1 MKQFFK
7 FMFASMLGIF
17 LSLFILFLVGGG
29 ILAGI
34 ASSASE
40 DKEPAIKESSIL
52 HLKLNKQIK
61 DRGSDNPFE
70 TFNFATLEDES
81 PLTLKGIIENIE
93 KASKDERIDGIYLNL
108 KSLRANL
115 SSLEAIRRSLESF
128 KESGK
133 FIIAYS
139 ESYGQAEYYLSS
151 VADEIYLNP
160 AGGITFKGLS
170 AQLMF
175 FKDALERID
184 IDMQVIRHGKFKS
197 AIEPFIR
204 NDMSAENEAQL
215 KRLIQGVWDTQ
226 WKAIAKS
233 RSIDGTKLNQIA
245 DDLLIRTADDALAYG
260 MVDGLKYEDE
270 VKALLIG
277 KSNLSKSETED
288 QPQKNTDSTAVASEI
303 ESEDREEKTDP
314 ALNLLSL
321 NDLNKLKYAQGEDK
335 DVIREKRKSR
345 DRIAVIYAEGEIVSG
360 KSDADLMGSET
371 MVEAIREARED
382 DKVKAIV
389 LRVNSPG
396 GSALASEVIW
406 RETTLAREEKPLVV
420 SMGDLAASGGYY
432 ISCGADKIFAERST
446 ITGSIGVFGVIP
458 NMQGLL
464 NEKMGIYVDQV
475 NSNRN
480 ADGLTPFRPLNETER
495 SAVRDMIETIYDDF
509 TSKVAVGRNMSQANV
524 DSIGQ
529 GRVWNGM
536 DALEIGLVDELGGLE
551 AAINHAAE
559 MADLEH
565 YKLKELPK
573 RQDPMMKLMKEFA
586 NQSYVKILGLPMQTK
601 AEKYYRV
608 LERTFETEG
617 IYTRLPVDIIFN

>member
-40 DKEPAIKESSIL
+40 DKEPAIKASSIL

-61 DRGSDNPFE
+61 DRSSDNPLE

-559 MADLEH
+559 MANLEH

>member
-40 DKEPAIKESSIL
+40 DKEPAIKASSIL

-61 DRGSDNPFE
+61 DRSSDNPFE

-559 MADLEH
+559 MANLEH

>member
-40 DKEPAIKESSIL
+40 DKEPAIKASSIL

-61 DRGSDNPFE
+61 DRSSDNPFE

-277 KSNLSKSETED
+277 KSNLSKSETVD

-559 MADLEH
+559 MANLEH

>member
-40 DKEPAIKESSIL
+40 DKEPAIKASSIL

-277 KSNLSKSETED
+277 KSNLSKSETVD

>member
-40 DKEPAIKESSIL
+40 DKEPAIKASSIL

-61 DRGSDNPFE
+61 DRSSDNPFE

-277 KSNLSKSETED
+277 KSNLSKSETVD